1 VLKIIGFLVIALAL
15 GAGLAWLDIATGRA
29 VGGIGALAL
38 VAWAILARRRW
49 RALQD
54 RDGSE
59 PGAPERVVWQRFAG
73 HALLCGHLGFTLL
86 NPQYDLHVGSGNYL
100 AIDNWTLILGLMLSA
115 LVFRADRNERDER
128 DDRIDARATRWG
140 YGALIGF
147 LIVLLLYMGFA
158 PRNMQTAL
166 THFLLANLLIELII
180 ASAVVRQAM
189 QLFGYSRDREGP
201 L

>member
-1 VLKIIGFLVIALAL
+1 MLKIFGFLSVALAL
-15 GAGLAWLDIATGRA
+15 GAALGWLDIVSGLA
-29 VGGIGALAL
+29 VGAIGALAL
-38 VAWAILARRRW
+38 IAWAVVARRRW
-49 RALQD
+49 KALQD

-73 HALLCGHLGFTLL
+73 YGALCGQLGFALL
-86 NPQYDLHVGSGNYL
+86 NPHHDLHVGSGNYL

-140 YGALIGF
+140 YGALIVF
-147 LIVLLLYMGFA
+147 LLIVLTYMGFA
-158 PRNMQTAL
+158 PREMQTAL

-180 ASAVVRQAM
+180 ASAVVRQAI
-189 QLFGYSRDREGP
+189 QLVGYSRDREGQP
-201 L
+201 